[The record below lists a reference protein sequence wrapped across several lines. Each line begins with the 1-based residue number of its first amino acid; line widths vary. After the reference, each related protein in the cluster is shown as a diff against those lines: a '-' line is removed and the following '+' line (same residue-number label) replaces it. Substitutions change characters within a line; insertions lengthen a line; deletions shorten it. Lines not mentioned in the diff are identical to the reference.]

1 MNDCRRSLWMLVLMA
16 VTMVAACSSPAR
28 RAQTR
33 TMRSLLNEL
42 DGYVAARGVY
52 VAGKLDQIEALRRI
66 AASAHNEELRFE
78 TEMRIADEFFSFNF
92 DSTQACLKQCQ
103 ALARRMGD
111 KERYDR
117 ATIQLGHLYAKA
129 GSYMEAYSL
138 LYEQIDTLSLSEERK
153 TDYLLTLY
161 DFCMDMAGNSGMV
174 ERLAIPDAATY
185 RSQLLQRIPR
195 DSETWR
201 SLLRDELMWQERFQA
216 ADSVARLLLSGTQPD
231 RHAYAIYA
239 FYLSEIAERQ
249 GKPLERMQWLVRSAE
264 SDIINAVKDYASLTM
279 VAQSI
284 LDEDVDRS
292 FRYLR
297 FAQEDALFYNAKLR
311 PWQISRFM
319 MQVEDA
325 YTTRREQQR
334 KMTAVSSI
342 LLAVLSLALLLLAWF
357 FIVRS
362 RNLSR
367 LRAQLEESN
376 SQLALA
382 NAALGNLNQELS
394 QADQVKERYI
404 VSFLESLSTQIHLF
418 REEDNRQRNL
428 LKRGRTDQL
437 LKDLANS
444 SRAEKAREE
453 FYHTFDATFLA
464 MYPDFVD
471 RFNELLREEGRIHPP
486 KGKLTTELRIFALI
500 RLGVEDSKKIA
511 QMLDYSLSTIYN
523 YKVSVKNNA
532 AGDRDSFEEQVKLI
546 GK

>member
-1 MNDCRRSLWMLVLMA
+1 MLQNKVGVLIFIPRNIAYLYGMNACRRSLWMLVLMA
-16 VTMVAACSSPAR
+16 VTLVAACSSPAR

-66 AASAHNEELRFE
+66 TASAHNEELRFE

-342 LLAVLSLALLLLAWF
+342 LLAVLSLALLLLA
-357 FIVRS
+357 
-362 RNLSR
+362 L
-367 LRAQLEESN
+367 
-376 SQLALA
+376 
-382 NAALGNLNQELS
+382 
-394 QADQVKERYI
+394 QVKERYI
-404 VSFLESLSTQIHLF
+404 VSFLESLSTQIQLF